1 MSKFIIILIRL
12 IIFYYPSYW
21 LLDLFACEHIC
32 CFCCLWS
39 SLGWFQTHTPSI
51 IQKYIFFVFNFSPFI
66 SFFTYFVLMPTK
78 LSVRRKKSTA
88 KWPKVSWDR
97 KTDLKTDRLFCL
109 SEICVYC
116 FVHDKY
122 TVYFADTYK
131 ALFLGSI
138 HYMLLILFF
147 FCYIYLSEWVISIQ
161 KYIQYSWF
169 DYDVDENDV
178 GGVGRIIKWWL
189 VLFFNLL

>member
-32 CFCCLWS
+32 FCCCLWS

-51 IQKYIFFVFNFSPFI
+51 IQKYIFVFNFSPFI
-66 SFFTYFVLMPTK
+66 SFLFLFFCFNADKV
-78 LSVRRKKSTA
+78 VCKK
-88 KWPKVSWDR
+88 KKNPQQNDR
-97 KTDLKTDRLFCL
+97 KSVETDRQTDLKTDRLFCL

-147 FCYIYLSEWVISIQ
+147 CYIYLSEWVISIQ

-189 VLFFNLL
+189 VLFF

>member
-1 MSKFIIILIRL
+1 MNKFIIILIRL

-51 IQKYIFFVFNFSPFI
+51 IQKYIFVFNFSPFI
-66 SFFTYFVLMPTK
+66 FFYFFVLMPTK
-78 LSVRRKKSTA
+78 LSVRRKKIHSKITE
-88 KWPKVSWDR
+88 SQLR
-97 KTDLKTDRLFCL
+97 QTDLKTDRLFCL

-131 ALFLGSI
+131 AVFLGSI
-138 HYMLLILFF
+138 HYMLLIIFF
-147 FCYIYLSEWVISIQ
+147 LLYISEWMSN
-161 KYIQYSWF
+161 QYTKIYPIFLVWLWCWW
-169 DYDVDENDV
+169 
-178 GGVGRIIKWWL
+178 KWRWGSRKNHQMMTCP
-189 VLFFNLL
+189 FFNLL